1 MRMLSVSASLSAAGG
16 PVLHN
21 TDCDFACRV
30 AANVCQR
37 EFSRKNS
44 ETMRGA
50 EIEGIEPGWK
60 LLQSLEEKASLPK
73 SRRAKK
79 GAGLGVRRGIS
90 SAHELIRFGMC

>member
-1 MRMLSVSASLSAAGG
+1 MRMLSDSALSHAAGG
-16 PVLHN
+16 SVHHN

-44 ETMRGA
+44 ETIRGA

-60 LLQSLEEKASLPK
+60 LVQSLEEEASLPK

-79 GAGLGVRRGIS
+79 GARLGVRHGIS
-90 SAHELIRFGMC
+90 SALVLIRFDVR